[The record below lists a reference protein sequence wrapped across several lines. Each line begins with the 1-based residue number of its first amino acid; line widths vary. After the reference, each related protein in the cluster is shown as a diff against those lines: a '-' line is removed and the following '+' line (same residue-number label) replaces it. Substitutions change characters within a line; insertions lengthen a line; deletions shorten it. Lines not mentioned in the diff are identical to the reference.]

1 MNGVDLFL
9 LGRTLMKIGEDAI
22 PAPADGQYQAAER
35 TVLIVAA
42 DVAAHPGS
50 SISEITERTGFP
62 QSAVSGSVA
71 RLREAGAVRTR
82 TDPADRRRQL
92 VHPADQ
98 VSERVAEI
106 RATGIDVAL
115 AAALGTDDPGRLAEV
130 TAALDTLARRLGPTA
145 LTKLRRPGGTA

>member
-9 LGRTLMKIGEDAI
+9 LGRTLMKIGEEAI
-22 PAPADGQYQAAER
+22 PSPAGGQHLADR

-50 SISEITERTGFP
+50 SISEITERIGFP

-71 RLREAGAVRTR
+71 RLRDAGAVRTA

-92 VHPADQ
+92 VHPAEQ
-98 VSERVAEI
+98 VSDRVAAI
-106 RATGIDVAL
+106 RASGVEAAL
-115 AAALGTDDPGRLAEV
+115 AAALGTADPGRLAEV
-130 TAALDTLARRLGPTA
+130 VAALDTLARHLGPAA